1 MGEAAYHLRFDAGRT
16 SLDLVGTVRERLSS
30 RPIDRLGDAGRLRE
44 WLATTGLV
52 PDDQVAVVDGAWL
65 VEFVALRELL
75 HRVVHAELADGAE
88 PADLFRLNRI
98 AAVAPPAV
106 RLRRDQD
113 GTLTRRLAGPP
124 RVAAICSALARDAI
138 DLLAGPDRA
147 LLREC
152 EGDTC
157 DLVYLDTS
165 RGRRRRWCA
174 STACGNRQ
182 RVARHRGRLATA
194 G

>member
-1 MGEAAYHLRFDAGRT
+1 MGDAAYHLRFDAGRI
-16 SLDLVGTVRERLSS
+16 SLDLVGTVRERLSP
-30 RPIDRLGDAGRLRE
+30 RPVDRLADADLLRE
-44 WLATTGLV
+44 WLHDTCLV
-52 PDDQVAVVDGAWL
+52 PADQTAAVDGAWL

-75 HRVVHAELADGAE
+75 HRVVHAELNEAAE
-88 PADLFRLNRI
+88 PADLFRLNRT

-106 RLRRDQD
+106 RLRRDRD
-113 GTLTRRLAGPP
+113 GRLTRRLAGPP
-124 RVAAICSALARDAI
+124 RSGAVRSVIARDAI
-138 DLLAGPDRA
+138 DLLAGADRG

-152 EGDTC
+152 EGETC
-157 DLVYLDTS
+157 DLVYLDAS